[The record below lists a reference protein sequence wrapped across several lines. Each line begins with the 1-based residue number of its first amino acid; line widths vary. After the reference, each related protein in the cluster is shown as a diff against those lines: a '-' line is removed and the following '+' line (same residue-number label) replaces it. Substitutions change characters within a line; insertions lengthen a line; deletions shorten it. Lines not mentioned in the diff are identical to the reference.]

1 MAALVFCNVCFRQPR
16 TATPRFSL
24 TNCGHVIC
32 EPCLQKGKKDECLI
46 CRAPC
51 RTIFLSK
58 TTNPEIQSLFM
69 GIDILC
75 KKYSKEITLISEF
88 QEKHRRR
95 LLAYYRGKI
104 AKLEDSLKKA
114 TQQTHP
120 IQCTRPPQQTTHLT
134 VSATVRNPISIP
146 SAKQNGYSPYSLH
159 PSCPSTSERIES
171 MDVDHVPSPMR
182 KSETV
187 TGPTR
192 LSLISPPRDGRMGS
206 ISYKGCQSSRLT
218 ASQNSI
224 AGSLRSTPLRMPHTG
239 YSFTSSSGSQSSR
252 TGTWDTSGFRTPQLY
267 ACTTPSSQSSVTRQP
282 ITISS
287 LLQRQHVGSTNLG
300 GHSVER

>member
-16 TATPRFSL
+16 TATPRFCL

-58 TTNPEIQSLFM
+58 KTNPEIQSLFM
-69 GIDILC
+69 GIDMLC
-75 KKYSKEITLISEF
+75 KKYSREITQISEF

-104 AKLEDSLKKA
+104 AKLEESLKKA
-114 TQQTHP
+114 TQQIHQ
-120 IQCTRPPQQTTHLT
+120 IQCMRPPQQTTRPA
-134 VSATVRNPISIP
+134 VSATVRNPIST
-146 SAKQNGYSPYSLH
+146 KQNGYSPYSLH
-159 PSCPSTSERIES
+159 PSCPSTSEMVES
-171 MDVDHVPSPMR
+171 MEVDPVPSPVR
-182 KSETV
+182 KPETV

-192 LSLISPPRDGRMGS
+192 LSLISPPHDGRMGS
-206 ISYKGCQSSRLT
+206 VSYKSCQSSGPT
-218 ASQNSI
+218 ASQNST
-224 AGSLRSTPLRMPHTG
+224 AGSLRSTPLRIPNNGH
-239 YSFTSSSGSQSSR
+239 SFTSSSGSQSTR
-252 TGTWDTSGFRTPQLY
+252 IGLWDTSRFRTPQLY
-267 ACTTPSSQSSVTRQP
+267 ACTPPFSQTSVTRQP

>member
-58 TTNPEIQSLFM
+58 KTNPEIQSLFM
-69 GIDILC
+69 GLDMLC
-75 KKYSKEITLISEF
+75 KKYSREITQISEF

-104 AKLEDSLKKA
+104 AKLEESLKKA
-114 TQQTHP
+114 TQQIHQ
-120 IQCTRPPQQTTHLT
+120 IQCMRPPQQTTQPS
-134 VSATVRNPISIP
+134 VSSTVRNPISIP
-146 SAKQNGYSPYSLH
+146 SAKQTGYSPYTLH
-159 PSCPSTSERIES
+159 PNCPSTSEMIES
-171 MDVDHVPSPMR
+171 MEVDSVPSPMR
-182 KSETV
+182 KPETV

-192 LSLISPPRDGRMGS
+192 LSLISPPHDGRMGS
-206 ISYKGCQSSRLT
+206 VSYKGCQSLGLT

-224 AGSLRSTPLRMPHTG
+224 AGSLRSTPVRIPHNG
-239 YSFTSSSGSQSSR
+239 HSFTSSSGSQSTR
-252 TGTWDTSGFRTPQLY
+252 IGLWDTSGFRTPQLY
-267 ACTTPSSQSSVTRQP
+267 ACTPPSSQTSVTRHP

-300 GHSVER
+300 GRSIER